1 MIPVESESLRRRVSR
16 EPDSPIIT
24 TRAALLLKGQA
35 KLVESLC
42 PSYKPTEKKE
52 AIRRDVDAG
61 SAQMSTKFYLS
72 KQRQFC
78 KSVTSCVYSHR
89 SSYTLKHVTL
99 QINIPASHAHSETV
113 VGYLFTL

>member
-61 SAQMSTKFYLS
+61 SAQMSPTKSYLLL
-72 KQRQFC
+72 KQSPVC
-78 KSVTSCVYSHR
+78 KSVTSCR
-89 SSYTLKHVTL
+89 
-99 QINIPASHAHSETV
+99 
-113 VGYLFTL
+113 